1 MNITL
6 EQAIDIIKKNAGE
19 YKIYGNELVC
29 ECFYCHS
36 PKHKFYLNLET
47 GLFDCKLGSCK
58 AHGNINH
65 LLAHIGIQDRVPYDS
80 EHTHEKDDK
89 PFYINVDTSHFTS
102 LSPDDYLTKY
112 MESRGISL
120 ETLNKY
126 NVLKDLSG
134 NKLVFLTKKDDKI
147 VNATYRT
154 KDKLIFME
162 KGSRQ
167 ALWGREYLDFSQ
179 DTINICE
186 GRIDCLTLMEM
197 GIDNVVSMPNGCSSH
212 DWITL
217 EWDLLSRFK
226 NIVLCYDNDEAGKR
240 GLDVAKSRLDFAMLY
255 EVELGK
261 YKDINDAYMKDSGF
275 LYKQIRT
282 PKAIELDGFI
292 SLENVSTSDGVNTEL
307 YSCGVSQFDRILG
320 GVRLGESTIITASSG
335 TGKSC
340 VLCNM
345 VKGILSQ
352 GEKCAVYSG
361 ELTNA
366 SLKAWIYSV
375 IGGKKAVDYKDH
387 PYRQGEYIT
396 YIKQSYEE
404 QIDKTVKG
412 KLYVYDG
419 GKSDGYLMLKHFS
432 QLNKRFGVKFFF
444 IDNLSILSTS
454 VKGMGQ
460 YEGEEHF
467 SRALAEF
474 CRSHK
479 AHVFLFAHPT
489 KQTLNSDPEYIN
501 NKTGKVKPIQRYDQY
516 NIRGSASF
524 ANLAHNI
531 MFLMRAKEHEKAYFI
546 QKLGEQLINSG
557 NEKEFSPLKQILQE
571 DFSLFAYLV
580 KNRGCGKTG
589 EDVLFGYDSDTR
601 RIYGLM
607 SKEKDLEQEV
617 EIQEEESIWEV

>member
-1 MNITL
+1 MIISLN
-6 EQAIDIIKKNAGE
+6 EAI
-19 YKIYGNELVC
+19 ELVLSKLGEHKQYGQEVVTAC
-29 ECFYCHS
+29 PYCNS
-36 PKHKFYLNLET
+36 NKHKFYINTTT

-65 LLAHIGIQDRVPYDS
+65 LLSHLGLDERVQYDIDS
-80 EHTHEKDDK
+80 KKEKDEK
-89 PFYINVDTSHFTS
+89 ISNINIDESKFDI
-102 LSPDDYLTKY
+102 LLPDDVLTKY

-126 NVLKDLSG
+126 NVLKDISG
-134 NKLVFLTKKDDKI
+134 GKLVFTTYKDEKI
-147 VNATYRT
+147 VNVTYRT
-154 KDKLIFME
+154 KDKLIYME

-167 ALWGREYLDFSQ
+167 ALWNRENLNYKN
-179 DTINICE
+179 DTIYICE
-186 GRIDCLTLMEM
+186 GRIDCLTLLEM
-197 GIDNVVSMPNGCSSH
+197 GIENVVSMPNGCSSH

-217 EWDLLSRFK
+217 EWDLLSKFK
-226 NIVLCYDNDEAGKR
+226 SIVLCYDNDDAGKR
-240 GLDVAKSRLDFAMLY
+240 GLDIAKSRLDFAMLY
-255 EVELGK
+255 EVDLGK
-261 YKDINDAYMKDSGF
+261 FNDINDAYMGDSGF
-275 LYKQIRT
+275 LYEAIRT
-282 PKAIELDGFI
+282 PEAIELDGFI
-292 SLENVSTSDGVNTEL
+292 SLEGVSTSDGVNTEL
-307 YSCGVSQFDRILG
+307 YSSGVSQFDIILG
-320 GVRLGESTIITASSG
+320 GIRLGENTIIVSPSGVGKSTI
-335 TGKSC
+335 
-340 VLCNM
+340 LCNM
-345 VKGILSQ
+345 VKGILSY

-361 ELTNA
+361 ELTNPT
-366 SLKAWIYSV
+366 LKAWIYSV

-387 PYRQGEYIT
+387 PFRKGEYIT
-396 YIKQSYEE
+396 YIKSSYEA
-404 QIDKTVKG
+404 QIDKTVRG

-444 IDNLSILSTS
+444 IDNLSIISTS

-489 KQTLNSDPEYIN
+489 KQMLNTDADFV
-501 NKTGKVKPIQRYDQY
+501 NKNGKVKPIQRYDQY

-531 MFLMRAKEHEKAYFI
+531 MFLMRAKDWEKAYFI
-546 QKLGEQLINSG
+546 QKISEQYINSG
-557 NEKEFSPLKQILQE
+557 REKEFSPLKKVLEE

-580 KNRGCGKTG
+580 KNRGCGKTN

-601 RIYGLM
+601 RIYGLT

>member
-1 MNITL
+1 MVIDL
-6 EQAIDIIKKNAGE
+6 EKGIELAIEKLGE
-19 YKIYGNELVC
+19 HKIYGT
-29 ECFYCHS
+29 ECVSACPFCGS
-36 PKHKFYLNLET
+36 EKHKFYLNIET
-47 GLFDCKLGSCK
+47 GLYDCKLGKCGAK
-58 AHGNINH
+58 GNINH
-65 LLAHIGIQDRVPYDS
+65 LLAHLGIQDRVHYDT
-80 EHTHEKDDK
+80 EHTIEKEEK
-89 PFYINVDTSHFTS
+89 VSHINVDVSNYVS
-102 LSPDDYLTKY
+102 LKPEDSLTKY

-120 ETLNKY
+120 ETLERY
-126 NVLKDLSG
+126 NVKQDKFGS
-134 NKLVFLTKKDDKI
+134 KLVFQTYKDDKI
-147 VNATYRT
+147 VNVTYRT
-154 KDKLIFME
+154 KDKLIYME

-167 ALWGREYLDFSQ
+167 ALWNRENLDFNI
-179 DTINICE
+179 DTIRICE
-186 GRIDCLTLMEM
+186 GRIDALTLLEM
-197 GIDNVVSMPNGCSSH
+197 GIENVVSMPNGCSSH

-217 EWDLLSRFK
+217 EWDLLSKFD
-226 NIVLCYDNDEAGKR
+226 NIVLCYDNDDAGKR

-255 EVELGK
+255 ELNLGK
-261 YKDINDAYMKDSGF
+261 YKDINETYMEDSSF
-275 LYKQIRT
+275 LYKQIRS
-282 PKAIELDGFI
+282 PEAIELDGFI
-292 SLENVSTSDGVNTEL
+292 SLEGVSTSDGVNTEL

-320 GVRLGESTIITASSG
+320 GIRLGENTIIVSPSGVGKSTI
-335 TGKSC
+335 
-340 VLCNM
+340 LCNM
-345 VKGILSQ
+345 VKGILAY

-361 ELTNA
+361 ELTNPT
-366 SLKAWIYSV
+366 LKAWIYSV
-375 IGGKKAVDYKDH
+375 IGGKKAVDFKEH
-387 PYRQGEYIT
+387 PYRDGEYIT
-396 YIKQSYEE
+396 YIKQAYEE
-404 QIDKTVKG
+404 QIDKTVRG

-432 QLNKRFGVKFFF
+432 NLNKRFGVKFFF
-444 IDNLSILSTS
+444 IDNLSILSTA

-489 KQTLNSDPEYIN
+489 KQTLNSDPDFIN
-501 NKTGKVKPIQRYDQY
+501 NKTGKIKPIQRYDQY

-531 MFLMRAKEHEKAYFI
+531 MFLMRARDHERAYFI
-546 QKLGEQLINSG
+546 QKIGEQFHNSG
-557 NEKEFSPLKQILQE
+557 DEKGFEPLKRILME